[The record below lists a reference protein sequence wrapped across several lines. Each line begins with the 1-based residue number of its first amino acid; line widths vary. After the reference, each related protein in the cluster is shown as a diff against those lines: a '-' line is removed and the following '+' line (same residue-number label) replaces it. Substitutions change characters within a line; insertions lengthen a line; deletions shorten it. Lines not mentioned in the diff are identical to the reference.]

1 MRYHRARGRTRSLL
15 VLAAAPFLTVSLL
28 VPAAPAPAAD
38 AAAAV
43 ASPEPLPTVQVN
55 GVVWDQEVVG
65 STVYAVGSFDAAR
78 PAGSPEGED
87 EVPRANALAYDI
99 ATGQLLD
106 WAPTA
111 DGAVNAVAASADG
124 TTLYLGGSF
133 TSLNGEATWR
143 VGAVEAATAA
153 RRPLAAS
160 ANATVRDLEVSPDGT
175 TLYVGGD
182 FTQVNSSARQR
193 VAAVDLG
200 TQTLTGFAPEVSDHG
215 VRAVAVSVDG
225 RSVAIGGSF
234 TEVNGS
240 SRPGEGMAVLE
251 TDGTLRPNQVSS
263 VVSNSGDRSGIMSL
277 EADAQ
282 GLYAV
287 SYSRTG
293 EFEGMLRADWDTG
306 EITLMAD
313 CHGDSYDVYPA
324 GDVVYVASHT
334 HDCSNIGG
342 FADLDNEY
350 RHAVAYAASPSGTVQ
365 RNRVPGYV
373 SYEGNPATTL
383 LDGFLPQFQIGSYTG
398 TYQATWTVEGN
409 DDYVVYG
416 GEFLA
421 VNGTAQQGLVRFAAR
436 GDAGAGAEADA
447 GAGDAGAGDVNG
459 GDAAADDGGG
469 GNDGADNDGGDGNDG
484 EDNEQDA
491 EGAEAGRGRG
501 GRR

>member
-1 MRYHRARGRTRSLL
+1 MRCHRARSLARGL
-15 VLAAAPFLTVSLL
+15 LAAATASLL
-28 VPAAPAPAAD
+28 AVFLMVPAAPAPAAD

-43 ASPEPLPTVQVN
+43 ASPESLPTVQVN

-78 PAGSPEGED
+78 PAGSPEGQE

-99 ATGQLLD
+99 TTGELLD
-106 WAPTA
+106 WAPTLN
-111 DGAVNAVAASADG
+111 GAVNAVVASADG
-124 TTLYLGGSF
+124 STVYLGGSF
-133 TSLNGEATWR
+133 TSLNGETTWR
-143 VGAVEAATAA
+143 VGAVEAGTAA
-153 RRPLAAS
+153 RRPVAAS
-160 ANATVRDLEVSPDGT
+160 ANATVRDLAVSPDGA
-175 TLYVGGD
+175 TLYIGGD

-193 VAAVDLG
+193 VAAVDLV
-200 TQTLTGFAPEVSDHG
+200 TQSLTDFAPKVSNYG
-215 VRAVAVSVDG
+215 VRAVAVSSDG
-225 RSVAIGGSF
+225 QSVAIGGSF
-234 TEVNGS
+234 TKVNGS

-251 TDGTLRPNQVSS
+251 TDGTLRRNQISS

-287 SYSRTG
+287 SYSREG

-324 GDVVYVASHT
+324 GDVVYVAGHT

-342 FADLDNEY
+342 FADLDNDY

-398 TYQATWTVEGN
+398 TNQATWTVEGN

-416 GEFLA
+416 GEFLS
-421 VNGTAQQGLVRFAAR
+421 VNGTAQQGLVRFAVH
-436 GDAGAGAEADA
+436 GDAGAGGVD
-447 GAGDAGAGDVNG
+447 GD
-459 GDAAADDGGG
+459 DAAADDG
-469 GNDGADNDGGDGNDG
+469 DDGND
-484 EDNEQDA
+484 EDDGKDGRDNDQGDD
-491 EGAEAGRGRG
+491 EGDDDDEDEGDDEDEDEDDEAGRGRG